1 MANGK
6 IWWQKIS
13 PRFLGKLT
21 ILISYFPSTIPQLQT
36 IVEAKTQHPV
46 PDNRSDSFSRT
57 PHFHVKSEGALNEQ
71 INIEYNMSYIYH
83 AMYAY
88 FARDNVYLPGIAAHF
103 LKECLEERDHAEL
116 LMNYQI
122 KRGGRVEL
130 QSIMP
135 PQVDYDHPEKGDAL
149 YAFELSLSLEK
160 LNNDRLIALHRVAG
174 EADDANMQDFIE
186 GELLADQVKSIEEV
200 SRFVGQLRR
209 VGNKGDAVWHFDQAL
224 LKARESFC
232 FFRRTEKKGLWC
244 FAIVRLKELH
254 VKINE
259 LMKELIHHH
268 HHHHQTPQLYH
279 HQTPHHNHR

>member
-1 MANGK
+1 MTGGRLRRTTASGRASK
-6 IWWQKIS
+6 SLVTRAAVEADKEGAIKPS
-13 PRFLGKLT
+13 KT
-21 ILISYFPSTIPQLQT
+21 IF
-36 IVEAKTQHPV
+36 EAKTQHPV
-46 PDNRSDSFSRT
+46 ADNRSDSFSRT
-57 PHFHVKSEGALNEQ
+57 PHFHVECEGALNEQ

-103 LKECLEERDHAEL
+103 LKECLEERGHVEL

-186 GELLADQVKSIEEV
+186 GEFFADQVETIEEV

-209 VGNKGDAVWHFDQAL
+209 VGNKGDAVWHFDQAM
-224 LKARESFC
+224 LKA
-232 FFRRTEKKGLWC
+232 
-244 FAIVRLKELH
+244 
-254 VKINE
+254 
-259 LMKELIHHH
+259 
-268 HHHHQTPQLYH
+268 
-279 HQTPHHNHR
+279 